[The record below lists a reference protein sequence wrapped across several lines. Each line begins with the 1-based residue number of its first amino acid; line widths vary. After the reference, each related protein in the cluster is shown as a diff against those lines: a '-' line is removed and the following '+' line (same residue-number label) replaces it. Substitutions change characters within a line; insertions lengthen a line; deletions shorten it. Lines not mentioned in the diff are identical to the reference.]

1 MGYDIFP
8 QANCDR
14 TNLPTPESMTYTV
27 LFAPTG
33 LKLRA
38 AKAFGQLV
46 RLGFDVTVFTPA
58 SYQRPRLGRPSME
71 FSSCGWLRT

>member
-1 MGYDIFP
+1 MQRIQQGMELLHF
-8 QANCDR
+8 
-14 TNLPTPESMTYTV
+14 S
-27 LFAPTG
+27 FAFLIPHFSFLISKRET
-33 LKLRA
+33 LRQ

>member
-1 MGYDIFP
+1 MHAHE
-8 QANCDR
+8 Q
-14 TNLPTPESMTYTV
+14 
-27 LFAPTG
+27 
-33 LKLRA
+33 
-38 AKAFGQLV
+38 AKALGQLV